1 MTKKGKRGSAGRGT
15 GRQEQASHRGLR
27 ASLYAASA
35 LSLALAAIFGARA
48 ALSPAAKPPATPSSP
63 GLARAVATS
72 TAYKGGR
79 VRVGTLIR
87 ASYEIRNEGGADL
100 LLGPPSIR
108 VEEGCC
114 PPTPILGKTRL
125 RPGERT
131 TLSLAASMHQGMAGP
146 HLFVIEVPTSDPTR
160 PVLTFTFEA
169 EWVE

>member
-1 MTKKGKRGSAGRGT
+1 MTKKGKRSPADRGT
-15 GRQEQASHRGLR
+15 RRQEQASRRGLR

-35 LSLALAAIFGARA
+35 LSLALAGVFGARA
-48 ALSPAAKPPATPSSP
+48 ALSPSAKSSPTPATRGVP
-63 GLARAVATS
+63 RAVATS

-79 VRVGTLIR
+79 VGVGTLIR

-114 PPTPILGKTRL
+114 PPTPVLAKARI

-131 TLSLAASMHQGMAGP
+131 TLSLAALMHQGMAGP
-146 HLFVIEVPTSDPTR
+146 HLFVIEVPTSDPDR